1 MAGLSGRV
9 NGHLS
14 EKLSYI
20 ILLCLSE
27 FLCQSYLLILLQQPA
42 KTAGSQLLL
51 TALII
56 KSVVYVMSP
65 LGSSTAFSSPRTTAS
80 RME

>member
-1 MAGLSGRV
+1 MVIYPKNYSILFCYV
-9 NGHLS
+9 CLNF
-14 EKLSYI
+14 YI
-20 ILLCLSE
+20 RG
-27 FLCQSYLLILLQQPA
+27 YLLILLQPPA

-65 LGSSTAFSSPRTTAS
+65 LGSSTALSSP
-80 RME
+80 